1 MAQIF
6 KIPVSWEAY
15 STIDVEAET
24 LEEALEKF
32 DDFENNQE
40 GYPLPKDWEYLDG
53 SFSREDIE
61 FCKLVNSEI

>member
-1 MAQIF
+1 MPQIF
-6 KIPVSWEAY
+6 KIPVYWEVY
-15 STIDVEAET
+15 STIDVEAES

-32 DDFENNQE
+32 DDFENDQE
-40 GYPLPKDWEYLDG
+40 GYSLPTDWEYLDG

>member
-1 MAQIF
+1 MPQIF
-6 KIPVSWEAY
+6 KIPVYWEV
-15 STIDVEAET
+15 SSRIDVEAES

-32 DDFENNQE
+32 DGFENDQE
-40 GYPLPKDWEYLDG
+40 GYPLPTDWEYLDG